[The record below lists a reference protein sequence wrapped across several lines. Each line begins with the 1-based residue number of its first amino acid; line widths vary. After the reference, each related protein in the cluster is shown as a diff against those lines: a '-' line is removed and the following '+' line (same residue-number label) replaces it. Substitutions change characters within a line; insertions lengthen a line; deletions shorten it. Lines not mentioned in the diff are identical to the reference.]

1 VSPSITVVCER
12 PDDSTSWRSL
22 SGGSTQKRMT
32 SSWTS
37 GCASAPPRL
46 ANIIT
51 CPVLPPRRLRAFERF
66 IASCVSRQLCLRRM
80 TPRAVR

>member
-1 VSPSITVVCER
+1 MRAAGRLDLVAQPVGRLDPEA
-12 PDDSTSWRSL
+12 DDLLVDVGLRL
-22 SGGSTQKRMT
+22 R
-32 SSWTS
+32 
-37 GCASAPPRL
+37 PPRL